1 VDTHAVSV
9 VVAHTLFT
17 KSSVSAVSASA
28 RWHTVVNFLASQKH
42 PGNSEAKV
50 INRFYPTTNY
60 VKGPDRY
67 PETGSRKAKGH
78 E

>member
-9 VVAHTLFT
+9 VVVHTLFT

-28 RWHTVVNFLASQKH
+28 RWHTVVNFLAS
-42 PGNSEAKV
+42 PRLLGNSEAKV
-50 INRFYPTTNY
+50 KNRFNPTTNY
-60 VKGPDRY
+60 VKGPDSY